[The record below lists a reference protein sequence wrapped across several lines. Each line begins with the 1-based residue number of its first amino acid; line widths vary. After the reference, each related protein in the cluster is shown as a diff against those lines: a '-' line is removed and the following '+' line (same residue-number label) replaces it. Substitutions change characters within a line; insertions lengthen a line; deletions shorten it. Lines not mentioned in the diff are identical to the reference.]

1 MSQYDAI
8 TRCANKRQISIR
20 SIPSSLRHRFDSIVS
35 DTNRSGRERLPFDRR
50 PNCRLQFTVAFFYQ
64 VRLGKYKRRISIPR
78 PITLSKHLL
87 DRQLLYIIPS
97 LVDVFLFIVRW
108 QDQLFIEIKF
118 LNYIVIH
125 SNVSWEDIYYVWK
138 RYICRTISRDRFVFK
153 ENKLYLLNNL
163 YHN

>member
-1 MSQYDAI
+1 MSQYDTI
-8 TRCANKRQISIR
+8 TRRANKRQISIR

-87 DRQLLYIIPS
+87 DRWLLYIVPS
-97 LVDVFLFIVRW
+97 LVDVFLFTSTVTR
-108 QDQLFIEIKF
+108 LSFSLK
-118 LNYIVIH
+118 LNFSTIYCDCH
-125 SNVSWEDIYYVWK
+125 SNVSREDIYSVRKKYK
-138 RYICRTISRDRFVFK
+138 CRTITRDRFFK
-153 ENKLYLLNNL
+153 KNKLYLLK
-163 YHN
+163 